1 MESLKDFGEVIITI
15 QACVIKKFLQGFM
28 APKQKKKKKPVGEE
42 SSKAE
47 EVDEEKKLAEEA
59 RVRHQSHR
67 WSVAS
72 LTVGAPALVL
82 NQICVWS
89 CQVATAVEKWKSAI
103 KEAQTFSRMHVLLGM
118 LDACIKW
125 DMSAENARCK
135 VCRKKGKSRQQPRF
149 PSFHSETFRKV
160 LSQHVSGKLS
170 LPGSCLSAAGGVL
183 DC

>member
-1 MESLKDFGEVIITI
+1 MESLKDFGEVVITI

-59 RVRHQSHR
+59 RVRHQSRR

-72 LTVGAPALVL
+72 LTVGASALVL
-82 NQICVWS
+82 NQVCVLS
-89 CQVATAVEKWKSAI
+89 CQVATAVEKWRSAI
-103 KEAQTFSRMHVLLGM
+103 REAQTFSRMHVLLGM

-149 PSFHSETFRKV
+149 PSFHSGTF
-160 LSQHVSGKLS
+160 
-170 LPGSCLSAAGGVL
+170 
-183 DC
+183 